1 MSCSVPSSL
10 AVVSPQEPLSF
21 NIDIAGGVDAQT
33 RRPALLSLSICA
45 HTAAVPPSAVQ
56 RHREEAAKGS
66 AAAADGEK
74 PVIALTLCTSSALY
88 GQCVYILFL
97 DLVISL
103 RYCFFQFCVLRI
115 FLLFSS
121 GTLGRRKV
129 GGVSKSGSRITH
141 CLALNESYCMS
152 VTNHL
157 GRFFSMHF
165 RIEAFMRTLQ
175 VNL

>member
-1 MSCSVPSSL
+1 MFPGDLRTPLVVDVGWQDGTGGATLSCSAPSSL

-21 NIDIAGGVDAQT
+21 HIDIAGGVDAQT

-103 RYCFFQFCVLRI
+103 RFCLIFFINEYFCY
-115 FLLFSS
+115 S
-121 GTLGRRKV
+121 
-129 GGVSKSGSRITH
+129 
-141 CLALNESYCMS
+141 
-152 VTNHL
+152 
-157 GRFFSMHF
+157 
-165 RIEAFMRTLQ
+165 LQ
-175 VNL
+175 VRWDAERSAACRRVDRVSLTAWR

>member
-1 MSCSVPSSL
+1 MFPGDLRTPLVVDVGWQDGTGGATLSCGAPSSL

-21 NIDIAGGVDAQT
+21 KIDIAGGVDAQT

-103 RYCFFQFCVLRI
+103 RYCFFSNFVFYEYFCYSRQVRWDAER
-115 FLLFSS
+115 SAAC
-121 GTLGRRKV
+121 RRV
-129 GGVSKSGSRITH
+129 DRVSLTAWR
-141 CLALNESYCMS
+141 
-152 VTNHL
+152 
-157 GRFFSMHF
+157 
-165 RIEAFMRTLQ
+165 
-175 VNL
+175 